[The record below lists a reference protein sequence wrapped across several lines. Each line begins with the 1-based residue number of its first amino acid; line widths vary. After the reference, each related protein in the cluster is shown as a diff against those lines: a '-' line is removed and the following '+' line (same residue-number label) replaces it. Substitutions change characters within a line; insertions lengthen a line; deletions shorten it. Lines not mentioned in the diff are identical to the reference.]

1 MKKIFITQR
10 LDKIGKHNELRD
22 NLDGRFTLFFNK
34 LKMLP
39 VIIPNNLA
47 NVKVLIK
54 KIKPSGIV
62 LSPGGDPLKKDE
74 RLIQEN
80 FLINY
85 AKTNK
90 IPILGICRGAQVIN
104 IYFKGRI
111 SKINNHVRKKHKLS
125 GKIISPNTSIKSYCF
140 HNQGIKKKDLGKR
153 LETLAKTTD
162 GSIECFKHSNYKIMG
177 IMWHPE
183 RIKKFRKFEMKIIK
197 DFF

>member
-111 SKINNHVRKKHKLS
+111 SKIRYLWTLTRV
-125 GKIISPNTSIKSYCF
+125 TSV
-140 HNQGIKKKDLGKR
+140 
-153 LETLAKTTD
+153 
-162 GSIECFKHSNYKIMG
+162 
-177 IMWHPE
+177 P
-183 RIKKFRKFEMKIIK
+183 
-197 DFF
+197 

>member
-22 NLDGRFTLFFNK
+22 NLDNRFTFFFNK
-34 LKMLP
+34 IKMLP
-39 VIIPNNLA
+39 IIIPNNLGS
-47 NVKVLIK
+47 VKILLK
-54 KIKPSGIV
+54 KIKPNGIV

-90 IPILGICRGAQVIN
+90 IPILGICRGAQIIN
-104 IYFKGRI
+104 IFFKGKI

-125 GKIISPNTSIKSYCF
+125 GQIIPPKSSIKSYCF
-140 HNQGIKKKDLGKR
+140 HSQGIKIKNLSKKLKI
-153 LETLAKTTD
+153 LAQTKD

-183 RIKKFRKFEMKIIK
+183 RMRKFRKFDMKIIK